1 MDKVFKQVFQYPTT
15 EVREMD
21 KDLADEL
28 PLCSGV
34 LSGRGALI
42 WLAATLLPRN
52 ILDFATTQKELDGS
66 SIGGIRYSYQPEVDS
81 ENFLSPCPYNK
92 NVLIPT
98 FERALVDY
106 QRYDAGCIDDEHFTE
121 AAEEYA
127 KQHNGDFSKV
137 FEVAEFYGCRPL
149 MEEAIEIAKEY
160 FR

>member
-1 MDKVFKQVFQYPTT
+1 MDKRVTVLFTGYSGEVPTI
-15 EVREMD
+15 D
-21 KDLADEL
+21 KDMANAILLA
-28 PLCSGV
+28 SGV
-34 LSGRGALI
+34 ATGRGSLVWHAV
-42 WLAATLLPRN
+42 TNMPRN
-52 ILDFATTQKELDGS
+52 FLSLATVHSDGVS
-66 SIGGIRYSYQPEVDS
+66 RKIRGLEFSYQPEVDS
-81 ENFLSPCPYNK
+81 ENFLFPCPYNK

-137 FEVAEFYGCRPL
+137 LEVAEFYGCRPL
-149 MEEAIEIAKEY
+149 MEEAIEVAKEY